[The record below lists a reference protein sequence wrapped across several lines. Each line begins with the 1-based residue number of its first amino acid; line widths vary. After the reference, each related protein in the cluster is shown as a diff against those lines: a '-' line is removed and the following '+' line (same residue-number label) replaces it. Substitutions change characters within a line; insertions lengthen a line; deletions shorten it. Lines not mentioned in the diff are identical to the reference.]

1 MKAEFISTTNEKF
14 QDLVGEIGVLQIGLL
29 AIFDYDTFLQK
40 YFHSSNFKSIT
51 YEYHDDYAD
60 ITMVTKN
67 STYVF
72 RV

>member
-40 YFHSSNFKSIT
+40 YFTLLILK
-51 YEYHDDYAD
+51 
-60 ITMVTKN
+60 V
-67 STYVF
+67 
-72 RV
+72 